1 MSIEDVLIHYG
12 FRPQGRVVPDLAVA
26 EWAHPTATNL
36 HQRACTVLQFGNRA
50 IVHSGVSLVAFPAC
64 QQLRH
69 NQDVVQGITFP
80 VMVPSG
86 STSWHLQ

>member
-26 EWAHPTATNL
+26 DWVHPTATNL

-50 IVHSGVSLVAFPAC
+50 IVHCRLGTPIYSISAHDVEHLLRREFGCFSSLPTAQA
-64 QQLRH
+64 
-69 NQDVVQGITFP
+69 
-80 VMVPSG
+80 
-86 STSWHLQ
+86 